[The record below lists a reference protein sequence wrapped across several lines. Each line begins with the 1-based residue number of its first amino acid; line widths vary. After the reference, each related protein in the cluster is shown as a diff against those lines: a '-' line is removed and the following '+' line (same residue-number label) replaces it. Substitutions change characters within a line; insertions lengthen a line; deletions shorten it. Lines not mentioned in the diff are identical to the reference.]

1 MATPENSLWKQDDAA
16 ALQGM
21 GFTGDAFLRELV
33 IGQRE
38 INGRFYQAM
47 KLILEA
53 IADPNNPNLKK
64 AQDFIDIVP
73 GRIPPGC
80 VDPNRLNP

>member
-1 MATPENSLWKQDDAA
+1 MATPEKSLWKKDNDAV
-16 ALQGM
+16 LQEM

-53 IADPNNPNLKK
+53 IADPNNPDLQK
-64 AQDFIDIVP
+64 AKDFIDVVP

-80 VDPNRLNP
+80 SDPH

>member
-1 MATPENSLWKQDDAA
+1 MATPEKSSWKKDNDSV
-16 ALQGM
+16 LQEM

-53 IADPNNPNLKK
+53 IADPNNPKIRE
-64 AQDFIDIVP
+64 AQVFIDVVP
-73 GRIPPGC
+73 GRTPPGC
-80 VDPNRLNP
+80 SDPQPV